1 MNKPRTV
8 DQVAKLYD
16 VGRATVYRW
25 VDHGLFWKAPTIIP
39 SPSGARD
46 RILFEADTVAEQF
59 RKEVLVAVGDAEK
72 RLEEFLT

>member
-25 VDHGLFWKAPTIIP
+25 VENRLFWTAPTIIP
-39 SPSGARD
+39 SPSGERD
-46 RILFEADTVAEQF
+46 RILFDADKVAEQF
-59 RKEVLVAVGDAEK
+59 QQEIGGSAEADE
-72 RLEEFLT
+72 RLAEFLA